1 MKATVTNFSGGL
13 LIEVEG
19 RRGWAPGVDI
29 DAVFTASDPLGY
41 VDDLLRTATPE
52 GPPPGQQ
59 GLAPI
64 GSQEV
69 WAAGVTYLRSRV
81 ARVAE
86 SRDAGGATFY
96 DLVYDAER
104 PELFFKA
111 TPHRVVGDGG
121 TVRIRA
127 DSTWNV
133 PEPELVLAVSPDG
146 RIIGCTVGNDMSSRS
161 IEGENPLYLPQAKV
175 YSACAGIGPHLV
187 VTDALPEAPTAIR
200 MEIRRAGDTAFTG
213 STTVSQIRRP
223 LDSLVDWLLA
233 DNEFP
238 HGVYLMT
245 GTGIVP
251 PDDFTLDHGD
261 EIRIEIDGIGTLAN
275 HVV

>member
-1 MKATVTNFSGGL
+1 MKATVTNYSGGV
-13 LIEVEG
+13 LIDIEG
-19 RRGWAPGVDI
+19 QRGWAPGVDI
-29 DAVFTASDPLGY
+29 DAVFTSSDPLGD
-41 VDDLLRTATPE
+41 VGDLLAAATP
-52 GPPPGQQ
+52 GTPPPGQQ
-59 GLAPI
+59 ALPPI

-86 SRDAGGATFY
+86 SQDAGGATFY
-96 DLVYDAER
+96 ALVYDAER

-121 TVRIRA
+121 GVRIRA

-133 PEPELVLAVSPDG
+133 PEPELVLAISPTG
-146 RIIGCTVGNDMSSRS
+146 TIIGCTVGNDMSSRS

-187 VTDALPEAPTAIR
+187 LTDTLPDASTSIR

-223 LDSLVDWLLA
+223 LDSLVDWLLT

-261 EIRIEIDGIGTLAN
+261 EIRIEIDGIGTLVN

>member
-1 MKATVTNFSGGL
+1 MKATITNFPEGL
-13 LIEVEG
+13 LIDTGE
-19 RRGWAPGVDI
+19 RRGWAQRADVDALFAA
-29 DAVFTASDPLGY
+29 DDPLAH
-41 VDDLLRTATPE
+41 VDELLTGATADAPPE
-52 GPPPGQQ
+52 GARPLP
-59 GLAPI
+59 PI

-86 SRDAGGATFY
+86 SRDAGGSTFY
-96 DLVYDAER
+96 DLVYDADR

-121 TVRIRA
+121 IVRIRA

-133 PEPELVLAVSPDG
+133 PEPELVLAISPAG

-175 YSACAGIGPHLV
+175 YTACAGLGPHLV
-187 VTDALPEAPTAIR
+187 VTDSLPEAPTSIR
-200 MEIRRAGDTAFTG
+200 MDIIRAGATAFTG

-223 LDSLVDWLLA
+223 LPSLVEWLFA
-233 DNEFP
+233 ENEFP

-261 EIRIEIDGIGTLAN
+261 EIRIEIDGIGTLVN
-275 HVV
+275 HVG